1 VFLNRPGLSPPVLA
15 HDTEALFRENDGSE
29 LLYFGSVGQMMADF
43 IPQNAFRAWVGKC
56 DFSAMEQK
64 IKNNPAICLHPHT
77 TRSLGSYDSHKPGT
91 VLRSAFTGLAQ
102 VRGR

>member
-1 VFLNRPGLSPPVLA
+1 
-15 HDTEALFRENDGSE
+15 
-29 LLYFGSVGQMMADF
+29 
-43 IPQNAFRAWVGKC
+43 
-56 DFSAMEQK
+56 MEQK